1 MNALLPRRADVASP
15 RWWASLGLI
24 AVAMLGATLLSY
36 TVVLTALEVSPL
48 LLVPGVGS
56 ALLARFG
63 RSFWPAVAVGDAVG
77 QVIMHDRPLGIVAL
91 SVLVHVVACAAC
103 ATWLQRSGCWLRNL
117 GQAIRFAG
125 ISAVISIA
133 GAALTASLLA
143 AAGDIP
149 PQYGVAE
156 TGGWLLMGYMAG
168 FLVGGAFVLA
178 WGDPDLPLS
187 DAVRHPVAMA
197 AFVGVTAC
205 AGVGLLGEIGPL
217 VPVALLGAIA
227 VAGRSGARWA
237 TACMLAIA
245 IITIEASHRGMEPPF
260 GGDNPAEHAANAM
273 LALSLFAAAAIML
286 AGYRQ
291 AGPDRTRSAT
301 TVALVFA
308 ALMLIAGVTALAANE
323 VALNRTT
330 PYVLSGLLSL
340 GAAAGLGVL
349 RISRT
354 PATPSTRRGVLLAL
368 GAGAVYVMN
377 LALYLQAVPEIGSGP
392 ATGLAMTAPLWIVGL
407 GMLAY
412 RTRPT
417 RAVVVAVALIVAG
430 AIAIAADATSNPAGV
445 ALALGSAAVFAGSV
459 LITKQALAH
468 ANVIDVALASALAAA
483 LVALMIGV
491 ITEGLDAFGLTAA
504 EYGALALAALGAQLA
519 PTLGRSWALSQ
530 ISADVVGAEGVLAP
544 VTTTVLSFWF
554 LDAATTGGDVAGL
567 VLIATGAVV
576 AALMGSRGTA
586 PPPEVPRG
594 TAVPAAARP

>member
-1 MNALLPRRADVASP
+1 VNALLPRRANIASP
-15 RWWASLGLI
+15 HWWALLALI

-48 LLVPGVGS
+48 LLVPGIGS

-63 RSFWPAVAVGDAVG
+63 RAFWPAIAVGDTVG
-77 QVIMHDRPLGIVAL
+77 QVIMHDRPLLIVAM
-91 SVLVHVVACAAC
+91 SVLIHVAACLAC
-103 ATWLQRSGCWLRNL
+103 ATWLQRATCWLRDL
-117 GQAIRFAG
+117 AQATRFAG

-133 GAALTASLLA
+133 GAALTASLLVA
-143 AAGDIP
+143 TGEIP
-149 PQYGVAE
+149 PQYGIAE
-156 TGGWLLMGYMAG
+156 VGGWLLMGYMAG

-178 WGDPDLPLS
+178 WGDPDL
-187 DAVRHPVAMA
+187 AVSEAFRHPVAMA
-197 AFVGVTAC
+197 AFAGITAC
-205 AGVGLLGEIGPL
+205 AWVGLLGEIGPL
-217 VPVALLGAIA
+217 VPIALLGAIA

-245 IITIEASHRGMEPPF
+245 IITIEASRRGMEPPF
-260 GGDNPAEHAANAM
+260 GGGDPAEHAANAM
-273 LALSLFAAAAIML
+273 LALSLFAAAGIML

-291 AGPDRTRSAT
+291 AGPDRQRSAT
-301 TVALVFA
+301 TVALTFA
-308 ALMLIAGVTALAANE
+308 ALMLVAGVTSLAANE
-323 VALNRTT
+323 VAMNRTT

-354 PATPSTRRGVLLAL
+354 PAARSTRRGVVLAL

-392 ATGLAMTAPLWIVGL
+392 ATGLAMTAPLWIVGI
-407 GMLAY
+407 GMVAH
-412 RTRPT
+412 RTRPS
-417 RAVVVAVALIVAG
+417 RGVVVAVALIVAG
-430 AIAIAADATSNPAGV
+430 AIAIAAEATSNPAGV

-459 LITKQALAH
+459 IVTKQALAY

-483 LVALMIGV
+483 VVALVIGV
-491 ITEGLDAFGLTAA
+491 ATEGLDAFDLSAA
-504 EYGALALAALGAQLA
+504 EYGALALAALGAHLV
-519 PTLGRSWALSQ
+519 PTLGRSWALSH

-554 LDAATTGGDVAGL
+554 LDAATTGGDVVGL

-576 AALMGSRGTA
+576 AALMGSRRAA
-586 PPPEVPRG
+586 PPPVITRG
-594 TAVPAAARP
+594 RARPATGRA